1 MIFSYNPVMNELI
14 KRIIPVFLL
23 IFAGYLIKK
32 KNILTDDGV
41 KTLKTLIVTLFL
53 PASLFFAFLDAE
65 MTSKYLIL
73 IAGVF
78 IFCLLLYLAGL
89 IFRKTAILDSIYG
102 AEFFTGF
109 EFGMVGIALFS
120 GIFGVKALPVIALI
134 GMGHEFFIWFIYL
147 PLLQSHSDEYK
158 TGFRD
163 ILISFAK
170 SPIIISIVTAII
182 LNISGLASAVRDNF
196 ISGGFIT
203 AIEWFSSVT
212 IAVVLLVLGASL
224 KFDHIRIGR
233 SLKFL
238 LFRFAVVGAAA
249 LAAFFAFDK
258 LIPDLPE
265 LFPYA
270 WLTFFL
276 LPPPYI
282 IPIYVPD
289 SHREENVFLS
299 NTIMLYTLFSLA
311 VFVAILFIFPPAL

>member
-1 MIFSYNPVMNELI
+1 MIYNLRMNELI
-14 KRIIPVFLL
+14 KRIIPVFVIILV
-23 IFAGYLIKK
+23 GYIIKRK
-32 KNILTDDGV
+32 MILKDEGV
-41 KTLKTLIVTLFL
+41 KTLKTLIVTIFL
-53 PASLFFAFLDAE
+53 PASLFFAFLDADL
-65 MTSKYLIL
+65 TSKYIVLIV
-73 IAGVF
+73 GVF
-78 IFCLLLYLAGL
+78 IFCFLLYCIGL
-89 IFRKTAILDSIYG
+89 IFKKASILDSIYG
-102 AEFFTGF
+102 AEYFTGF

-134 GMGHEFFIWFIYL
+134 GMGHEFFIWFVYL

-158 TGFRD
+158 TSFKD
-163 ILISFAK
+163 ILISFSK
-170 SPIIISIVTAII
+170 SPIIISIVMAII
-182 LNISGLASAVRDNF
+182 LNKTGLASAVRENF

-203 AIEWFSSVT
+203 AVQWFSSVT

-224 KFDHIRIGR
+224 KFEHMSPGR

-238 LFRFAVVGAAA
+238 LLRFIIAGAAS
-249 LAAFFAFDK
+249 LGAFFAVKK
-258 LIPDLPE
+258 LIPGLPE

-289 SHREENVFLS
+289 EHKEENVFLS

-311 VFVAILFIFPPAL
+311 VFVIILFIFPPNL

>member
-1 MIFSYNPVMNELI
+1 MYIIIMLMEELI

-23 IFAGYLIKK
+23 ILVGYIIKK
-32 KNILTDDGV
+32 KDILSDCGV
-41 KTLKTLIVTLFL
+41 KTLKTLIVTIFL
-53 PASLFFAFLDAE
+53 PASLFFAFLDSDL
-65 MTSKYLIL
+65 TSKYLFL

-78 IFCLLLYLAGL
+78 IFCVLLYLIGL
-89 IFRKTAILDSIYG
+89 IFKKTAILDSIYG

-134 GMGHEFFIWFIYL
+134 GMGHEFFIWFVYL
-147 PLLQSHSDEYK
+147 PLLQSHSDQYK
-158 TGFRD
+158 TSFKD

-170 SPIIISIVTAII
+170 SPIIISIVAAII
-182 LNISGLASAVRDNF
+182 LNKTGLALAVRENY

-224 KFDHIRIGR
+224 KFDNIKISR
-233 SLKFL
+233 SIKFL
-238 LFRFAVVGAAA
+238 LLRFVIVGAAS
-249 LAAFFAFDK
+249 LAAFFVVNRF
-258 LIPDLPE
+258 IPDLPD

-289 SHREENVFLS
+289 EHKEENVFLS

-311 VFVAILFIFPPAL
+311 VFVVVLFIFPPVL

>member
-1 MIFSYNPVMNELI
+1 MNELI

-23 IFAGYLIKK
+23 ILVGYIIKR
-32 KNILTDDGV
+32 KNILSDDGI
-41 KTLKTLIVTLFL
+41 KTLKTLIVTIFL
-53 PASLFFAFLDAE
+53 PASLFFAFLDAD
-65 MTSKYLIL
+65 MTSKYVLL

-78 IFCLLLYLAGL
+78 FFCLVLYLIGL
-89 IFRKTAILDSIYG
+89 ILKKTAILDSIYG

-134 GMGHEFFIWFIYL
+134 GVGHEFFIWFVYL

-158 TGFRD
+158 TSFKD

-170 SPIIISIVTAII
+170 TPIIISIVISII
-182 LNISGLASAVRDNF
+182 LNKAGLANAVRENF
-196 ISGGFIT
+196 ISGGFVT
-203 AIEWFSSVT
+203 AIGWVSSVT
-212 IAVVLLVLGASL
+212 ISVVLLVLGASL
-224 KFDHIRIGR
+224 KFDHIEIGR
-233 SLKFL
+233 SLKFIL
-238 LFRFAVVGAAA
+238 VRFVVAGAVA
-249 LAAFFAFDK
+249 LAAFLAVDH

-289 SHREENVFLS
+289 SHNEENVFLS

-311 VFVAILFIFPPAL
+311 VFVIVLFIFPPVL